1 MAVGEHKFMKV
12 LVTGAAG
19 FIGYHVTKRLLEK
32 NITVV
37 GIDNLNKYYDSNLK
51 KARLSDLKNLKK
63 KITIYK
69 IDLKNYLRLNK
80 RFKKYKFDYA
90 INLAAQAGVRY
101 SINNPDT
108 YFTSNVVGFFNLL
121 KCSTKYNI
129 KHLIAASSSSVYG
142 ESNKIMSEKLNT
154 DNPVQFYASTKKSN
168 EVMAHS
174 FSSIYKLPIT
184 MLRLFTVYGPWGR
197 PDM

>member
-51 KARLSDLKNLKK
+51 KARLSDLKKLKK
-63 KITIYK
+63 KFTFYK

-80 RFKKYKFDYA
+80 IFKKYKFDYA

-121 KCSTKYNI
+121 KCS
-129 KHLIAASSSSVYG
+129 
-142 ESNKIMSEKLNT
+142 NK
-154 DNPVQFYASTKKSN
+154 
-168 EVMAHS
+168 
-174 FSSIYKLPIT
+174 
-184 MLRLFTVYGPWGR
+184 
-197 PDM
+197 